1 MIDKGYIYGRMYG
14 CAVRSN
20 LAAKTGNAPRLLE
33 LNRQNVI
40 LTRMLARQAM
50 ADRCDARGALR
61 SMERAVKRANASG
74 ITFALTEARL
84 ASLRA
89 EHQKAREGLAE
100 VGGMAVEALDRW
112 QSSGATLRDLC
123 NLCNRDYEQVLK
135 EIDGR
140 QTQCGSFSQLVFVHN
155 LDYKNPRDTGWLE
168 ETVDAPF
175 THAIKEYMLDVM
187 LNTKEGRAA
196 SHAAMEAVFPGIM
209 ENAMTMVT
217 DADGVKHLI
226 DKDGVEI
233 GTPEEE

>member
-1 MIDKGYIYGRMYG
+1 MEREIIDCKVSEYTGRAIIAFKLGNIEKAKRAEKMVLILHRLQSR
-14 CAVRSN
+14 AAANKS
-20 LAAKTGNAPRLLE
+20 LAAL
-33 LNRQNVI
+33 
-40 LTRMLARQAM
+40 
-50 ADRCDARGALR
+50 
-61 SMERAVKRANASG
+61 
-74 ITFALTEARL
+74 EAR
-84 ASLRA
+84 RA
-89 EHQKAREGLAE
+89 TARAMKKAEENGISFPFGEMQIKKLQTAIDAAKDDLISVGQSMTAVLDLWQK
-100 VGGMAVEALDRW
+100 
-112 QSSGATLRDLC
+112 SGATLSDLC

-233 GTPEEE
+233 GAPEEE